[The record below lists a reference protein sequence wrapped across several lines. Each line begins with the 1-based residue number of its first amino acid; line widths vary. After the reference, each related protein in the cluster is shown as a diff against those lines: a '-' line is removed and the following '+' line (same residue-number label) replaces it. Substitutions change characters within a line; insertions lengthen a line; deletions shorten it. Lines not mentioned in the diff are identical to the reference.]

1 MSAARPALPNEGT
14 DNDRLLVALQG
25 AYPGVLWNPS
35 SKLVLT
41 AHSRASDLR
50 KLGWDILV
58 ERRRSPRGVKKGKQQ
73 YGYRLETPRKL
84 WPAGDGVR
92 GRWIA

>member
-1 MSAARPALPNEGT
+1 MIPRLPNVGT

-35 SKLVLT
+35 SKLQLT
-41 AHSRASDLR
+41 AHSRITNLR
-50 KLGWDILV
+50 ELGWEIQT

-73 YGYRLETPRKL
+73 YGYRLVTDRKA
-84 WPAGDGVR
+84 WPAGDVDR
-92 GRWIA
+92 SRRTA